1 MAASG
6 AQSHERIRAS
16 ILQEIES
23 GQYPPGTKIPSI
35 RAISRSSGV
44 STLTVA
50 RAIKQ
55 LTAEG
60 VLRPEH
66 GRGCFVER
74 VRPARVPSAGTV
86 IFALSIPPDQALT
99 QPLFARTLVPAQQI
113 LLAAGLDVL
122 LQRRGSPGNGEGG
135 ADIAAGD
142 AVVSLGIYDQA
153 ALADLAREARRM
165 VVIDVDATGLGLDSV
180 FLDDFAATGKLVR
193 ALAERGARR
202 IAFVGGPLPSRDE
215 NIRAIYDPAAVNR
228 LDAWR
233 GSLTALGLPSDDG
246 LVSPTGWRDR
256 ESTMAA
262 TRACLERDD
271 AIDAVIAEDA
281 VAALE
286 ATEGLGQ
293 GGGPLVAGW
302 GMEDR
307 GDDPRLVA
315 CALPSFE
322 RMGEEA
328 ARLVTEERERTDE
341 VRRIAIECPVFV
353 TSEGA

>member
-1 MAASG
+1 MG
-6 AQSHERIRAS
+6 EHSHERIRAS

-23 GQYPPGTKIPSI
+23 GQYPPGSKIPSI
-35 RAISRSSGV
+35 RAIARSSGV

-122 LQRRGSPGNGEGG
+122 LQRRGSPDNGDGGAGG

-153 ALADLAREARRM
+153 ALADLAREAKRM
-165 VVIDVDATGLGLDSV
+165 VVIDVDVTGLGLDSV
-180 FLDDFAATGKLVR
+180 FLDDFSATARLVR
-193 ALAERGARR
+193 ALADRGARR

-215 NIRAIYDPAAVNR
+215 RIRAIYDPAAVNR

-233 GSLTALGLPSDDG
+233 GALSALGLPSDDG
-246 LVSPTGWRDR
+246 LVSPTEWRDR
-256 ESTMAA
+256 ESTIAA

-286 ATEGLGQ
+286 ASAGLGG

-315 CALPSFE
+315 CALPPFE
-322 RMGEEA
+322 MMGEEA
-328 ARLVTEERERTDE
+328 ARLVTEERKPTDE
-341 VRRIAIECPVFV
+341 VRRIAIECPVFIA
-353 TSEGA
+353 SEE